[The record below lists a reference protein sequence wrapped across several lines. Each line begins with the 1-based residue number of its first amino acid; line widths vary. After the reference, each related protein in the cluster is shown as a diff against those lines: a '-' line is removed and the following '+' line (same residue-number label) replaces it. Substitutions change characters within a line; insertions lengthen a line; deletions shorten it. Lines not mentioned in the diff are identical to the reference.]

1 MEVVAYDGNRL
12 RRELRK
18 KGIAYKG
25 NCLRRELLKKEIAYE
40 GNGNEMGYKWNG
52 LQMYTGMSIVNK

>member
-1 MEVVAYDGNRL
+1 MEGVAYDGNRL
-12 RRELRK
+12 RRELHK
-18 KGIAYKG
+18 KG
-25 NCLRRELLKKEIAYE
+25 IAYE